1 MARMG
6 WREEN
11 RARWVGIRPAHEGTQ
26 VFGNGETNNATAIIY
41 TVPVGKTFYLTGFH
55 ASVSP
60 IAGGFGWLAVFNAA
74 AVRQFDL
81 YAMGSG
87 TAGRGF
93 GVAVGLTFPLE
104 LAAGE
109 SLRIFSSAG
118 NFYVH
123 GAVWG
128 WLE

>member
-1 MARMG
+1 MG
-6 WREEN
+6 WREAN

-26 VFGNGETNNATAIIY
+26 VFGNGMAQNSTVILY
-41 TVPVGKTFYLTGFH
+41 TVPVGKRFYLTGFH
-55 ASVSP
+55 AAASP
-60 IAGGFGWLAVFNAA
+60 VDPGFGWLAVFNAA
-74 AVRQFDL
+74 AVQQFSL
-81 YAMGSG
+81 YTMSAAC
-87 TAGRGF
+87 AGLGF

-109 SLRIFSSAG
+109 SLRISSSAR

-123 GAVWG
+123 GSVWG

>member
-1 MARMG
+1 MR
-6 WREEN
+6 WREAN

-74 AVRQFDL
+74 AVQQLLL
-81 YAMGSG
+81 YTMSAAC
-87 TAGRGF
+87 AGLGF

-109 SLRIFSSAG
+109 SLRIYSSAL

-123 GAVWG
+123 GSVWG